1 MGDGDGDVGFVGHVV
16 GGVKV
21 VNGHL
26 AHALILE
33 LFFDGLARSFLFRA
47 TGTDNGEQK
56 GEEYKK
62 AGGWFPGSVTVH
74 RLNFYLSSGA
84 FSSNGRLMN
93 SRPSVRSVKVAIF
106 IKQLLAGR
114 DFGEADH
121 YAAQMANF
129 VYVIGSED
137 FLFLS
142 LITFMILIV
151 H

>member
-1 MGDGDGDVGFVGHVV
+1 M
-16 GGVKV
+16 
-21 VNGHL
+21 
-26 AHALILE
+26 
-33 LFFDGLARSFLFRA
+33 
-47 TGTDNGEQK
+47 
-56 GEEYKK
+56 
-62 AGGWFPGSVTVH
+62 
-74 RLNFYLSSGA
+74 
-84 FSSNGRLMN
+84 
-93 SRPSVRSVKVAIF
+93 AIF